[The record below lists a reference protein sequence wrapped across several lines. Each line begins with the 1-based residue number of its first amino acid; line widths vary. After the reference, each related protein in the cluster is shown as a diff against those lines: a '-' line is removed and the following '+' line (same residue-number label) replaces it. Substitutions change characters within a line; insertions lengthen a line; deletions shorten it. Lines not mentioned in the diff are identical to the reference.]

1 MRLGVFGGTF
11 DPPHVGHLV
20 TAVNVRH
27 ALSLD
32 SVLLVVANV
41 PWQKVGERAISPA
54 QDRLAMVEA
63 AVRGVPGLDVCR
75 IEIDRGGRLTA
86 DTLADLQRLHPGA
99 ELFLVLGS
107 DAAAG
112 LTTWERVAE
121 VRDSCS
127 VVVVDRP
134 GAEGQEPP
142 PGWRW
147 QRVEVPRLDV
157 SSTDLRAR
165 VLDGRPLDYL
175 IPPDVIACIRTRA
188 STRPPCVRDRRPEV
202 TVAVSAEPSVR
213 DTVVPE
219 RAIPRRRRACRRFA
233 PPPATTVIPP
243 PPEPRRGKVHR
254 SRTRPWRTA
263 AIALVMVLIAAAIPT
278 LGAIAG
284 KTIVDSREGRLV
296 EREGRAADIY
306 LPATPTQL
314 LVSLDATGTPES
326 IAVAALSPGSR
337 GGFVILLPTLLR
349 VNVPGVGEG
358 PLGSAYVAGGPALLR
373 QTVESLLDVRLEQ
386 VSVLDAATWPRLV
399 SGTVTV
405 SFDDAVGTPGADGRL
420 EVVYPAGP
428 ATLTATDLPIAF
440 GAHLPDETEAARLV
454 RYQTL
459 WDGVLTSIDATTP
472 PPPVTSTTVPGE
484 PSPSRTSAAA
494 GGAASRV
501 DRSGRA

>member
-75 IEIDRGGRLTA
+75 IEIDRGGPSYTA

-121 VRDSCS
+121 VRDRCS

-175 IPPDVIACIRTRA
+175 IPPDVIACIRTRSLYA
-188 STRPPCVRDRRPEV
+188 PAMRP
-202 TVAVSAEPSVR
+202 
-213 DTVVPE
+213 
-219 RAIPRRRRACRRFA
+219 
-233 PPPATTVIPP
+233 
-243 PPEPRRGKVHR
+243 
-254 SRTRPWRTA
+254 
-263 AIALVMVLIAAAIPT
+263 
-278 LGAIAG
+278 
-284 KTIVDSREGRLV
+284 
-296 EREGRAADIY
+296 
-306 LPATPTQL
+306 
-314 LVSLDATGTPES
+314 
-326 IAVAALSPGSR
+326 
-337 GGFVILLPTLLR
+337 
-349 VNVPGVGEG
+349 
-358 PLGSAYVAGGPALLR
+358 
-373 QTVESLLDVRLEQ
+373 
-386 VSVLDAATWPRLV
+386 
-399 SGTVTV
+399 
-405 SFDDAVGTPGADGRL
+405 
-420 EVVYPAGP
+420 
-428 ATLTATDLPIAF
+428 
-440 GAHLPDETEAARLV
+440 
-454 RYQTL
+454 
-459 WDGVLTSIDATTP
+459 
-472 PPPVTSTTVPGE
+472 
-484 PSPSRTSAAA
+484 
-494 GGAASRV
+494 
-501 DRSGRA
+501 